1 MEKRPA
7 YQTWMERMNRIMYP
21 LFAIITGILLLITG
35 VSRLLPLMSDPVDAA
50 TADQSELKKNTHVSA
65 DVSMA
70 YDYVI
75 AVRKSAQ
82 SSDPAD
88 DSSRYYALPFV
99 RSDDDGYRIDSFLL
113 VKVSA
118 KQFETYDKAAARFQA
133 WWTDN
138 NRDSI
143 EYPDEILSTVDGV
156 LQPIDE
162 EGSRLIR
169 EYFDDTDFEN
179 CVIPYVLCPQSK
191 TEQIIVIMISIAVI
205 IAGTVFLF
213 KALSKLRQEKMF
225 RAETVVTGYYKVPA
239 DVTFDNK
246 PKIRPEEYS
255 GGEKS

>member
-1 MEKRPA
+1 MS
-7 YQTWMERMNRIMYP
+7 RIMYP
-21 LFAIITGILLLITG
+21 LLAVITGILLLITS

-118 KQFETYDKAAARFQA
+118 KQFETFDKAAARFQA

-143 EYPDEILSTVDGV
+143 EYPDEIISTVDGV

-162 EGSRLIR
+162 EESSMTRK
-169 EYFDDTDFEN
+169 YFEDMGFAD
-179 CVIPYVLCPQSK
+179 CIIPYVLCPQSK
-191 TEQIIVIMISIAVI
+191 TEQFIVIMISIAI
-205 IAGTVFLF
+205 IITGTVFLF
-213 KALSKLRQEKMF
+213 KAMSKVRQEKMF

-239 DVTFDNK
+239 DVTFDNN
-246 PKIRPEEYS
+246 PK
-255 GGEKS
+255 K